1 MNRVF
6 KSKYHLQQKPLGLM
20 TYLIMGGISV
30 IGLVG
35 CIVARCSAMTYL
47 FLGAFIL
54 QSLFFYINKKRP
66 QFKLL
71 EDSRL
76 FVPGF
81 IIDIQSV
88 HTLRGCPDGRLEVL
102 YTFKD
107 LGERSY
113 KMNIAEAE
121 REDFIHSILVINPNM
136 KLCLS

>member
-1 MNRVF
+1 
-6 KSKYHLQQKPLGLM
+6 
-20 TYLIMGGISV
+20 MGGISAV
-30 IGLVG
+30 VFVG

-54 QSLFFYINKKRP
+54 QSLFFYINQKQP

-71 EDSRL
+71 EGSRL
-76 FVPGF
+76 SVSGF
-81 IIDIQSV
+81 IIDIQSI

-121 REDFIHSILVINPNM
+121 REDFIHSILVINPNIE
-136 KLCLS
+136 LCLS